1 MTAQPIAVIGG
12 GSWGTSL
19 AWLLADNHRPVRLW
33 LYEPELVEAIRTTHE
48 NPRYLPGVPLP
59 PLIEATASLKEAV
72 DGCRF
77 VVFVVPSHV
86 TRRIFTELAP
96 HLSPATPIVI
106 ATKGI
111 ENDSLLLMADVLL
124 DIDRRRGRESL
135 AILSGPSFAKEV
147 CRRLPTAVT
156 LAAADPAMAK
166 ELPPHFTT
174 AYFKVFTSTDLV
186 GVQLG
191 GAIKNVIAL
200 AAGGADGLGF
210 GHNTRAAL
218 IARGLAEMI
227 RLGLSMGA
235 EAKTFYGLSGIGD
248 LILTCT
254 GELSRNRT
262 VGFQIGEGKSLQSI
276 LGQMQMV
283 AEGVSTT
290 KAAYELAKRQRVDM
304 PIVNEIY
311 AVLFENKPPRQ
322 AVQDL
327 MAMSAG
333 NEAPEGDS
341 SP

>member
-1 MTAQPIAVIGG
+1 MTTQPIAVIGA

-19 AWLLADNHRPVRLW
+19 AWLLTDNGVPVRLW
-33 LYEPELVEAIRTTHE
+33 AFEPDVVETITTSRE
-48 NPRYLPGVPLP
+48 NSRFLPGVPLP
-59 PLIEATASLKEAV
+59 HSLEPTSSLKKAV
-72 DGCRF
+72 DGCQF
-77 VVFVVPSHV
+77 VIFVVPSHV
-86 TRRIFTELAP
+86 ARQVYGQLQP
-96 HLSPATPIVI
+96 HVSPSTPLVI

-111 ENDSLLLMADVLL
+111 ENDSLLLMSEVFLEVDPT
-124 DIDRRRGRESL
+124 RKRESL
-135 AILSGPSFAKEV
+135 AVLSGPSFAKEV
-147 CRRLPTAVT
+147 CQRLPTAVT
-156 LAAADPAMAK
+156 LASTDRALANRLQPF
-166 ELPPHFTT
+166 FTT
-174 AYFKVFTSTDLV
+174 SYFKTFTSSDLI

-235 EAKTFYGLSGIGD
+235 ESKTFYGLSGIGD

-262 VGFQIGEGKSLQSI
+262 VGYQIGQGNTLKSI
-276 LGQMQMV
+276 LSKMDMV

-290 KAAYELAKRQRVDM
+290 KAAYDLAQRQHVEM

-311 AVLFENKPPRQ
+311 DVLFNEKSPRQ
-322 AVQDL
+322 AVEDL
-327 MAMSAG
+327 MAMNVG
-333 NEAPEGDS
+333 P
-341 SP
+341 SPASRRP